1 MRATFGQ
8 ISLDFLRTVRNVQFL
23 IFTLGMPVGFYLLY
37 GAMYGSE
44 RVFAH
49 TSWGA
54 YFLVSMA
61 TYGAIGTALNVTGAE
76 TAQERARG
84 WQTQLAVTPLSG
96 TQYVVAKIVTALIA
110 GFGVMVLLTLVAAGR
125 GVAIFSLAVVP
136 AVLAVWLGSIS
147 FAALGLWIGQV
158 LNGTT
163 ASYGVVVAYLV
174 LGFLGGLW
182 TPLSVLPPVFS
193 HIATYLPS
201 YAAASLG
208 WAVLAHHHEP
218 LHSIAVLVGYI
229 IVFGG
234 AGGLLYARREFR
246 RE

>member
-1 MRATFGQ
+1 MKATMGQ
-8 ISLDFLRTVRNVQFL
+8 VTLDLLRTVRNVRYL
-23 IFTLGMPVGFYLLY
+23 IFTLGIPVGFYLLY
-37 GAMYGSE
+37 GAMYGSN
-44 RVFAH
+44 RIFAH
-49 TSWGA
+49 TLWGA

-76 TAQERARG
+76 AAQERAAG
-84 WQTQLAVTPLSG
+84 WQRYLALTPLTG
-96 TQYVVAKIVTALIA
+96 AQYVAAKIITALIA
-110 GFGVMVLLTLVAAGR
+110 NLGVVILLTLVAGLR
-125 GVAIFSLAVVP
+125 GVAVFTLPVLPAIFS
-136 AVLAVWLGSIS
+136 VWLGSIS

-158 LNGTT
+158 LNSST
-163 ASYGVVVAYLV
+163 ASYGVVVLYLV

-182 TPLSVLPPVFS
+182 TPLSILPPIFA
-193 HIATYLPS
+193 HIAWYLPS

-208 WAVLAHHHEP
+208 WAVLAHHSET
-218 LHSIAVLVGYI
+218 LRNLGVLAGYI